1 MKTIKFDLDWDHV
14 GYEKYEF
21 LTVETQMASV
31 RGKSGLPGVAG
42 RLVKNDKEAK
52 WLEAEKVTDV
62 QVDIQTPI
70 YTHYLFLYFVT

>member
-1 MKTIKFDLDWDHV
+1 MN
-14 GYEKYEF
+14 F
-21 LTVETQMASV
+21 LPLKPKWLLSSQSCKA
-31 RGKSGLPGVAG
+31 GLPGVAG